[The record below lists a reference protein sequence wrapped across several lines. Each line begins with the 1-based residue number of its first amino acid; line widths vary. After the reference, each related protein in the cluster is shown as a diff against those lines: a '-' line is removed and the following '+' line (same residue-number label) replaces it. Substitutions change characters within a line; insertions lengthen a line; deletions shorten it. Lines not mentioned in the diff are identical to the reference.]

1 MNIPQKVKN
10 DLVHIYATLF
20 TKEEKKAFLMNKP
33 IKRNKTWNYILNY
46 PFFEKK
52 IFTREDLINYTIRT
66 LRNNKGRYRGIHP
79 ILPFLFCEEL
89 NKLGVYFRQVPS
101 NGVLELK
108 SKNDDFRI
116 RDQISETI
124 KLFDILINDNDLL
137 RYLGEDADSII
148 KSSPIEWKMKTH
160 NSNRFLDWCII
171 FRKDVEIWL
180 EVNEGHHNPI
190 TDNKRRTEIFI
201 KTGRKVI
208 LYYMNEQTYL
218 DDIMPQIYLEL
229 SRMYAFVDM
238 RRSLN
243 IYCSKIS
250 KMDLNMIEIFIFL
263 EMEYEKLK
271 SKNKSLHIKLSDIT
285 SLLSSLGWKKEKV
298 LKTMGELMESKDVP
312 VSEFINYKGDLSNKK
327 VKITDKGLDYFF
339 TSLSLKDW
347 NYSLKFKESY
357 HIFRKSYFQMVRDFN
372 LDAQENTQMYLNFIK
387 NDLKQKND
395 MIQYFKMVEE
405 MEVFVW
411 KVQNKNISEWLNVK
425 LHPEVPYSIF
435 EKGKEIPIDRIK
447 KEYPLQSK
455 KWAFLEENKPVLKN
469 YRTMTKDEKKQV
481 EILFSKL
488 KLDKSE
494 KINFDDI
501 SDEEE
506 LSTFSD
512 SSDEEDE
519 DEGLKGFLYKPDPPS
534 TGEKASNI
542 SFEL

>member
-1 MNIPQKVKN
+1 
-10 DLVHIYATLF
+10 
-20 TKEEKKAFLMNKP
+20 
-33 IKRNKTWNYILNY
+33 
-46 PFFEKK
+46 
-52 IFTREDLINYTIRT
+52 
-66 LRNNKGRYRGIHP
+66 
-79 ILPFLFCEEL
+79 
-89 NKLGVYFRQVPS
+89 

>member
-1 MNIPQKVKN
+1 M
-10 DLVHIYATLF
+10 
-20 TKEEKKAFLMNKP
+20 
-33 IKRNKTWNYILNY
+33 
-46 PFFEKK
+46 
-52 IFTREDLINYTIRT
+52 
-66 LRNNKGRYRGIHP
+66 
-79 ILPFLFCEEL
+79 
-89 NKLGVYFRQVPS
+89 
-101 NGVLELK
+101 
-108 SKNDDFRI
+108 
-116 RDQISETI
+116 
-124 KLFDILINDNDLL
+124 
-137 RYLGEDADSII
+137 
-148 KSSPIEWKMKTH
+148 
-160 NSNRFLDWCII
+160 
-171 FRKDVEIWL
+171 
-180 EVNEGHHNPI
+180 EVNEGHHNHI

-218 DDIMPQIYLEL
+218 DDIMPKIYLEL

-395 MIQYFKMVEE
+395 MIEYFKMVKE
-405 MEVFVW
+405 MDVFIW
-411 KVQNKNISEWLNVK
+411 KVQNTNISEWLNVK
-425 LHPEVPYSIF
+425 LHPEVPFSIF

-469 YRTMTKDEKKQV
+469 YRIMTKDEKNKV

-494 KINFDDI
+494 KIIFDDI

-519 DEGLKGFLYKPDPPS
+519 GLKGFLYKPDPPS
-534 TGEKASNI
+534 NGEKASNI